1 MAYGRWATCTVLF
14 LLFVGS
20 VKSLSEAD
28 LFPYGVN
35 QDQSL
40 PRENDI
46 SSAEVQLST
55 PITFYGTE
63 YSTLYVNDN
72 GIVSFLTEVP
82 SFFSA
87 PFPLTYPIMAPLY
100 SDVDTRSAGRVFYRE
115 TQEPSL
121 LARFEQ
127 LVGTNFAA
135 GASFRARS
143 LFVATWDGV
152 GHYERKADRRNTFQL
167 VVGSEPGRAYALLLY
182 PHAGV
187 QWVLADPKSPGHP
200 DAKAQAG
207 FMAGD
212 GRRFTALRGSGTDH
226 VVNLDKMSNT
236 AVPGQWLYHI
246 SGSEVVGPDLVNT
259 ETLSGGATCMA
270 AREPCPPST
279 VCRDYDTGFCC
290 HCDRGFFGNGK
301 NCIADGSPQR
311 VTGKLT
317 GSLND
322 APIGG
327 EVDFH
332 SYVDTTNG
340 RTYTALSRVSPP
352 SLGSDLRALLV
363 LGDVVGW
370 LFALPQGDR
379 ARSGFVLT
387 GAECNLTSEVR
398 FKQTGHHVTVR
409 GQFQGFDVFNMMQV
423 RIEVRGSLP
432 SVAQGRGVTVEDFTQ
447 DYNLLSAGLV
457 QSHLSHSFQLE
468 GSSLPIE
475 YTVDTTVSFVQC
487 PHIPAGAPQ
496 QRVHVSRNFIDFAD
510 KDGIVR
516 YAQTT
521 KVTAVDGSDPCQGV
535 ECGEH
540 SRCVPDGAEK
550 RCQCDAGYEALTLP
564 QRASAA
570 CVDVDECQSGRHN
583 CHVHAE
589 CANTDG
595 GFACRCRPGYT
606 GDGVSC
612 QRLEAPTCAS
622 LRCDPA
628 AECVQ
633 PSPRHPPQ
641 CRCPV
646 GYTGDGS
653 TCVPAAT
660 DCRQRPL
667 MCDEHAQCQYDPPTR
682 TYGCK
687 CRTGWRGDGS
697 FCAQESCLEAND
709 CHSDAQCTYDMQMDS
724 YYCAC
729 NPGFSGDGYVCYPH
743 GGAQRPGCNVV
754 ADCHPYAQCVYNASA
769 GQHQCR
775 CMPGYRGDGYQCVH
789 SREPGCETSG
799 DCAPVG
805 GACVAMADG
814 RRECRCLEGFEGD
827 GRRCQP
833 LDECSS
839 ADQCDANAQCAYDG
853 QRYRCVCAH
862 GYRGDGRTCRP
873 PVDPA
878 CDCGPNAR
886 CVFDPSTQSQRC
898 VCVPGT
904 EGDGY
909 VCRPTVERPL
919 SCLDDPSLCSRNA
932 DCVAADTTGHVC
944 QCQPGFTG
952 DGRTCAPAPRATG
965 EEYLLFGQGM
975 SILQMPLEPS
985 KSSPGRLLLMEPH
998 QTVVGIAADC
1008 VEHRIYWTDA
1018 ASGTVR
1024 RAFYNGSEP
1033 EVFRAGLRSPEGVA
1047 IDWASRNLFWTDS
1060 VDDTVEVASL
1070 DGAYHHVIVN
1080 TGLVNP
1086 RGIAVHPA
1094 LGRLYWSDWDRR
1106 SPRIESCHMDGSGR
1120 LVLVEGGGLETPNM
1134 LALDLQHNDL
1144 CWTDA
1149 GRRTVECVN
1158 LNGLGRRVVYTPAQY
1173 PFGLAVAAGK
1183 VYWTDWTIPFIHM
1196 VDRNGGTAEPLKL
1209 PLGGNG
1215 KLYGITAVSEKCPQL
1230 TNACSHLNGRCRH
1243 LCLPSGQWGRTC
1255 HCGGNSTACNEV
1267 SA

>member
-1 MAYGRWATCTVLF
+1 MACGGWPACAVFSL
-14 LLFVGS
+14 LLFVCS
-20 VKSLSEAD
+20 VNCLSEAD
-28 LFPYGVN
+28 LYPYGVN

-46 SSAEVQLST
+46 SSAEVQLNT

-100 SDVDTRSAGRVFYRE
+100 SDVDTRGVGRVFYRE

-127 LVGTNFAA
+127 TVGANFAA
-135 GASFRARS
+135 GSTFRARS
-143 LFVATWDGV
+143 LFVATWEGV
-152 GHYERKADRRNTFQL
+152 GYYERKSDRRNTFQL
-167 VVGSEPGRAYALLLY
+167 VVGSDTGRAYAMLLY
-182 PHAGV
+182 PRGGV
-187 QWVLADPKSPGHP
+187 QWVQAEPKSPALP

-236 AVPGQWLYHI
+236 AVPGQWLYQI
-246 SGSEVVGPDLVNT
+246 SGNEVVGPDLVNVDL
-259 ETLSGGATCMA
+259 LSGGSTCTA

-279 VCRDYDTGFCC
+279 VCQDYDTGYCC

-301 NCIADGSPQR
+301 NCIANGTPQR

-317 GSLND
+317 GSLNE
-322 APIGG
+322 APIAG

-340 RTYTALSRVSPP
+340 RTYTALSR
-352 SLGSDLRALLV
+352 
-363 LGDVVGW
+363 
-370 LFALPQGDR
+370 GDR
-379 ARSGFVLT
+379 ARNGFVLT
-387 GAECNLTSEVR
+387 GGEGNLTSEVR
-398 FKQTGHHVTVR
+398 FKQTGHHVTLR
-409 GQFQGFDVFNMMQV
+409 GHFQGFDVFNMMKI
-423 RIEVRGSLP
+423 RLEVRGSLP
-432 SVAQGRGVTVEDFTQ
+432 SVAQGMGVTVQDFTQ
-447 DYNLLSAGLV
+447 DYNTVSPGLV
-457 QSHLSHSFQLE
+457 LSHLSHSFQLE

-475 YTVDTTVSFVQC
+475 YTVDTTLSFSQC
-487 PHIPAGAPQ
+487 PHMPPGVPQ
-496 QRVHVSRNFIDFAD
+496 QRVHVSRNFIDFDD

-516 YAQTT
+516 YAQST

-535 ECGEH
+535 ECGEPQPL
-540 SRCVPDGAEK
+540 RAGRRRDAVPVRRRLRGAHVAAADFGRLHGRGRVPERDDTTATCK
-550 RCQCDAGYEALTLP
+550 RSVSTWTAPSPADAGPDT
-564 QRASAA
+564 RATESPA
-570 CVDVDECQSGRHN
+570 S
-583 CHVHAE
+583 
-589 CANTDG
+589 
-595 GFACRCRPGYT
+595 
-606 GDGVSC
+606 VS
-612 QRLEAPTCAS
+612 
-622 LRCDPA
+622 
-628 AECVQ
+628 V
-633 PSPRHPPQ
+633 
-641 CRCPV
+641 
-646 GYTGDGS
+646 
-653 TCVPAAT
+653 
-660 DCRQRPL
+660 
-667 MCDEHAQCQYDPPTR
+667 
-682 TYGCK
+682 
-687 CRTGWRGDGS
+687 RTGWRGDGS

-709 CHSDAQCTYDMQMDS
+709 CHSDAQCVYDRQLDS

-729 NPGFSGDGYVCYPH
+729 MPGFSGDGYVCYPQGG
-743 GGAQRPGCNVV
+743 GGAQRPGCNIV
-754 ADCHPYAQCVYNASA
+754 ADCHPRAQCVYNASA

-775 CMPGYRGDGYQCVH
+775 CMPGYRGDGYQCIH
-789 SREPGCETSG
+789 SRDSGCDTAS

-805 GACVAMADG
+805 AACVATPDG

-833 LDECSS
+833 LDECST
-839 ADQCDANAQCAYDG
+839 ADQCDPNAQCAYDG
-853 QRYRCVCAH
+853 QRFRCVCAH

-873 PVDPA
+873 PVDTTGPTGA
-878 CDCGPNAR
+878 CDCGPYAR
-886 CVFDPSTQSQRC
+886 CVYDRATGSQRC
-898 VCVPGT
+898 VCEPGT
-904 EGDGY
+904 DGDGY
-909 VCRPTVERPL
+909 VCRPSAVRPP
-919 SCLDDPSLCSRNA
+919 SCLDDPTLCARNA
-932 DCVAADTTGHVC
+932 ECVAAESRGHVC

-985 KSSPGRLLLMEPH
+985 KSNPGRLLLMEPH

-1008 VEHRIYWTDA
+1008 VEQRIYWTDA
-1018 ASGTVR
+1018 ASGAVR
-1024 RAFYNGSEP
+1024 RAFYNGSSS

-1047 IDWASRNLFWTDS
+1047 LDWASRNLFWTDS

-1120 LVLVEGGGLETPNM
+1120 LVLVEGDGLQTPNM
-1134 LALDLQHNDL
+1134 LALDLGAQRPLLD
-1144 CWTDA
+1144 
-1149 GRRTVECVN
+1149 GRRTAHH
-1158 LNGLGRRVVYTPAQY
+1158 RR
-1173 PFGLAVAAGK
+1173 
-1183 VYWTDWTIPFIHM
+1183 
-1196 VDRNGGTAEPLKL
+1196 R
-1209 PLGGNG
+1209 
-1215 KLYGITAVSEKCPQL
+1215 S
-1230 TNACSHLNGRCRH
+1230 
-1243 LCLPSGQWGRTC
+1243 SGQTGPFLSSTWSTGTVAPLSLLSCRWEATASCTASPQSRISVLSWPMPAVTRMADAATC
-1255 HCGGNSTACNEV
+1255 ACPADSGGARVHCGGNSTACNEV